1 MVVVTS
7 NIGDMDEELQKEL
20 KQTKPFGSREEAVAL
35 GIQIA
40 AEELKAGFN
49 DLFKTKDLTGA
60 QYNVLRILRGAGES
74 GISCGEIGD
83 RMINR
88 ESDITRM
95 LDRLDARGL
104 IKRERQTDDRRVVL
118 TFITDD
124 GLAVLKELDR
134 PVKELH
140 KDQLGH
146 LTERE
151 LASLGKLIRKA
162 RKRK

>member
-1 MVVVTS
+1 M
-7 NIGDMDEELQKEL
+7 
-20 KQTKPFGSREEAVAL
+20 
-35 GIQIA
+35 
-40 AEELKAGFN
+40 
-49 DLFKTKDLTGA
+49 
-60 QYNVLRILRGAGES
+60 LRILRGAGES